1 MTTGQNPDPTTANE
15 NLCAFLILTK
25 SLHLNIQSHF
35 LFFFFLSLN
44 YSIFYQVTLS
54 CLCIF
59 GLKPRQRD
67 SNKIKKKKR
76 GEHLNM
82 GFTSTCTLRWMVE
95 EKSAIHYNLRG
106 GSPRPSLAVP
116 AHDAAPCPLTYIAH
130 LSHRQRDGAA
140 QHSERKTFFLPHW
153 WRAEIESNQHTCST
167 SDWMCKKNTSSQTS
181 LAPCANNPSCLGD
194 RGEI

>member
-67 SNKIKKKKR
+67 SNKIKKKKKR
-76 GEHLNM
+76 WTFKHGIYKYMYTSLN
-82 GFTSTCTLRWMVE
+82 GGGKVSHSLQLKRRVTQTL
-95 EKSAIHYNLRG
+95 L
-106 GSPRPSLAVP
+106 GSPS
-116 AHDAAPCPLTYIAH
+116 
-130 LSHRQRDGAA
+130 S
-140 QHSERKTFFLPHW
+140 W
-153 WRAEIESNQHTCST
+153 CST
-167 SDWMCKKNTSSQTS
+167 LSSHLHCSPVTQTEGWGSTALWEKDILPASLMKSRDWEQSTHLLNFRVDVQKNHQFSDLFSTLCQ
-181 LAPCANNPSCLGD
+181 
-194 RGEI
+194 